1 MNTSSSFLCDIHT
14 GAAYRHSGLGAWG
27 GIVFNTDGVSPFKSS
42 RVTVWPMLIALSN
55 LPPNIRWN
63 KDNLIVSSL
72 WVGETK
78 PPMDT
83 FFSHLTD
90 SMHKLGTVGIK
101 LATPGGDITVTFQPL
116 FGSFD
121 FVAKAPILSMHQF
134 NGENGCPSCLH
145 PGVWTTSRYYLPGSD
160 YPPRTNAAVLLD
172 AQKADETKC
181 IVNGIKGKSVLSK
194 IVDLVRG
201 VPVDYMHCV
210 LEGVT
215 KWMLEKWVT
224 SSSHRCA
231 YYIGRSIKKIDSL
244 LLDLHPPHDFS
255 RAPRSI
261 SRHRKHWKA
270 SEFRNW
276 LLYFSLPLL
285 VSTLPPLYLHHFSLL
300 VCAIHILLQSKLSEV
315 HIQAAEEMLK
325 DFYSMLP
332 ELYGTSSCTFN
343 AHSLTHLTMYV
354 RLWGPLWTHSLFG
367 FESFNGHLSS
377 MIHSKYRVAEQVSFS
392 IDVFQTIGNLA
403 DKLAQTETDRTI
415 RFIEPMSSS
424 IPRHRHMMLILPGIY
439 SIGKVHSSTFSQE
452 EQNAIQVVTNIP
464 TNEILIFHKLYL
476 KDTILHSSEVDNGKR
491 NSSICS
497 YISSGEKKY
506 GVVQKFC
513 FSPHILL
520 IKPFKKTR
528 SSLLQTI
535 GNPCRD
541 RLRCYLE
548 IDLLSTFIVQV
559 NSELLPICAVSIS
572 DLVSKCVFVKGSTHS
587 YVINIPNN
595 FEHH

>member
-1 MNTSSSFLCDIHT
+1 MFLTGNWTNLVNMNTSSSFLCDIHT

-27 GIVFNTDGVSPFKSS
+27 GIVFNTDAFKSS
-42 RVTVWPMLIALSN
+42 RVTVWPMLIALPN

-121 FVAKAPILSMHQF
+121 FIAKAPILSMHQF

-231 YYIGRSIKKIDSL
+231 YCIGRSIKKIDSL

-300 VCAIHILLQSKLSEV
+300 VCAIHILLQSKLSDV

-332 ELYGTSSCTFN
+332 ELYGTNSCTFN
-343 AHSLTHLTMYV
+343 ARSLTHLTMYV
-354 RLWGPLWTHSLFG
+354 RLWGPLWTHSLIFG
-367 FESFNGHLSS
+367 FESFNGHL
-377 MIHSKYRVAEQVSFS
+377 
-392 IDVFQTIGNLA
+392 
-403 DKLAQTETDRTI
+403 
-415 RFIEPMSSS
+415 
-424 IPRHRHMMLILPGIY
+424 
-439 SIGKVHSSTFSQE
+439 SQE

-464 TNEILIFHKLYL
+464 TNEILIFRKLYL
-476 KDTILHSSEVDNGKR
+476 KDTILHSSEVDNGK
-491 NSSICS
+491 
-497 YISSGEKKY
+497 
-506 GVVQKFC
+506 
-513 FSPHILL
+513 
-520 IKPFKKTR
+520 
-528 SSLLQTI
+528 
-535 GNPCRD
+535 
-541 RLRCYLE
+541 
-548 IDLLSTFIVQV
+548 
-559 NSELLPICAVSIS
+559 
-572 DLVSKCVFVKGSTHS
+572 
-587 YVINIPNN
+587 
-595 FEHH
+595 